1 MLFRSLNRTFAREI
15 NTLKMSIQEKIIAA
29 ALSGVK
35 DLYGAEV
42 PEKMIQLQETRPEF
56 EGELTLVVFPLLKAS
71 KKAPEATAQDLGAY
85 LTDKCP
91 ELISKFN
98 VVKGFLNLSIAAEQW
113 IKLLE
118 EIEHNPKFGFVPVT
132 DESPLVMIEYSSP
145 NTNKP
150 LHLGHVRNNLLG
162 WALAQVME
170 ANGNRVVKTN
180 IVNDRGI
187 HICKSMLAWQKY
199 GNGETPETS
208 GKKGDHLIGD
218 YYVAFDKHYREEVKQ
233 LVAEGMDEEKAKQEA
248 PLIKEAHE
256 MLVRWE
262 QNDPEV
268 RGLWKTMNDWV
279 YAGFDETYKAL
290 GVGFDKIYYESD
302 TYLEGREKVEEGLEK
317 GFFYRR
323 EDGSVWADLTN
334 EGLDEKLLLRSDG
347 TSVYMTQDIGTAKL
361 RFQDFPIDKMIYV
374 VGNEQNYHFQVLSIL
389 LDKLGFKWGKDL
401 VHFSYGMVEL
411 PNGKMKSR
419 EGTVV
424 DADDLVATMI
434 EDAYKM
440 SEDKIKKLEGIT
452 EEETREIARIVG
464 MGALKYFILKVDARK
479 NMLFDPEES
488 IDFNGNTGP
497 FIQYTYAR
505 IRSILRKAAEQGI
518 AIPETLPTNTEL
530 SEKEI
535 SLIQHLNG
543 FTATLRQA
551 GADYNP
557 ASIANY
563 CYELVKEY
571 NQFYHDFSVLREEN
585 ADKQAVRLALS
596 SAVAK
601 VVKNGMSLLGIEVP
615 ERM

>member
-302 TYLEGREKVEEGLEK
+302 TYLEGREKVEEGLEE